1 MSPRTRC
8 TPSPR
13 GSGEREQTEFAARA
27 DSISHERG
35 LVGRQRTQAIERT
48 LELHL
53 LSSIVRPLSSGS
65 AFTWRLAV
73 FYAALFVALGVQLPF
88 LPLWLAAKGLDAG
101 AIGVALA
108 LPMVVRVF
116 AIPLATRGA
125 DRHDALRTAILIAAG
140 MAVLGYGVVGLAQG
154 AAAITMALALAS
166 AFYTPIMPLA
176 DAYALR
182 GLGGLGRAYGP
193 VRLWGSAAFIVGSFG
208 AGLLLERIGA
218 SDLIWLVVAALT
230 ITAAAAYALSPLAAR
245 EKGLSATR
253 VSSAQDLLRD
263 PAFLTAAAAAS
274 LIQASHAIYYG
285 FSALDWQAAGLDGG
299 AIGALWALAVVAEIA
314 LFAIS
319 GRLPLAPTTLLM
331 LGAAGAVVRW
341 SAMAF
346 DPPTALLPPLQCLH
360 ALSFGATHLG
370 AIGFVARAAPAEL
383 GATAQGYLA
392 VALGLVMAA
401 AMGLSGVLYA
411 RFGGL
416 AYGAMALA
424 AAAGGIFALAAQIGR
439 AHV

>member
-1 MSPRTRC
+1 VIPR
-8 TPSPR
+8 
-13 GSGEREQTEFAARA
+13 A
-27 DSISHERG
+27 
-35 LVGRQRTQAIERT
+35 
-48 LELHL
+48 
-53 LSSIVRPLSSGS
+53 RPLPLHPSF
-65 AFTWRLAV
+65 AWRLAV

-101 AIGVALA
+101 AIGIALA
-108 LPMVVRVF
+108 VPMIVRVF

-125 DRHDALRTAILIAAG
+125 DRHDALRMAIVIAAA
-140 MAVLGYGVVGLAQG
+140 MAVLGYGLVGMAQG
-154 AAAITMALALAS
+154 AAVITLALALAS
-166 AFYTPIMPLA
+166 VFYTPIMPLA

-182 GLGGLGRAYGP
+182 GLGRLGRAYGP
-193 VRLWGSAAFIVGSFG
+193 VRLWGSAAFIVGSLG
-208 AGLLLERIGA
+208 AGLLLDLIAAHE
-218 SDLIWLVVAALT
+218 LIWLIVAALT
-230 ITAAAAYALSPLAAR
+230 ITAAAAYALAPLPPH
-245 EKGLSATR
+245 EGNPSATHL
-253 VSSAQDLLRD
+253 SSGLLRD
-263 PAFLTAAAAAS
+263 PAFLAAAAAAS
-274 LIQASHAIYYG
+274 LIQASHAVYYG
-285 FSALDWQAAGLDGG
+285 FSALDWRAAGLDGG

-319 GRLPLAPTTLLM
+319 PRLPLVPTTLLM

-370 AIGFVARAAPAEL
+370 ALGFMARAAPAEL

-401 AMGLSGVLYA
+401 AMGISGLLYA
-411 RFGGL
+411 RWGGL

-424 AAAGGIFALAAQIGR
+424 AAAGGVFALAAHRLTDGTR
-439 AHV
+439 LKTKSGSTWP

>member
-1 MSPRTRC
+1 L
-8 TPSPR
+8 
-13 GSGEREQTEFAARA
+13 Q
-27 DSISHERG
+27 
-35 LVGRQRTQAIERT
+35 L
-48 LELHL
+48 L
-53 LSSIVRPLSSGS
+53 LSRLSPFHPSF
-65 AFTWRLAV
+65 AWRLAV

-125 DRHDALRTAILIAAG
+125 DRHDALRTAILIAAA
-140 MAVLGYGVVGLAQG
+140 MSVLGYAVVGLAQG
-154 AAAITMALALAS
+154 AVAIIMALALAS

-182 GLGGLGRAYGP
+182 GLGGLKPAYGP

-208 AGLLLERIGA
+208 AGLLLERIA
-218 SDLIWLVVAALT
+218 ARDLIWLVVAALT
-230 ITAAAAYALSPLAAR
+230 LTAAAAYALAPLSAREQSLSAAR
-245 EKGLSATR
+245 A
-253 VSSAQDLLRD
+253 SSAQDLLRD
-263 PAFLTAAAAAS
+263 RALVAAAAAAS

-299 AIGALWALAVVAEIA
+299 TIGALWALAVVAEIA

-346 DPPTALLPPLQCLH
+346 DTPLALLVPLQCLH
-360 ALSFGATHLG
+360 ALSVGATHLG
-370 AIGFVARAAPAEL
+370 ALGFVVRAAPAEL

-424 AAAGGIFALAAQIGR
+424 AAAGGVFASAAHRLAGGR
-439 AHV
+439 

>member
-1 MSPRTRC
+1 MIPRTRLLPLH
-8 TPSPR
+8 PS
-13 GSGEREQTEFAARA
+13 
-27 DSISHERG
+27 
-35 LVGRQRTQAIERT
+35 
-48 LELHL
+48 
-53 LSSIVRPLSSGS
+53 
-65 AFTWRLAV
+65 FTWRLAV

-101 AIGVALA
+101 AIGIALA
-108 LPMVVRVF
+108 LPMIVRVF

-125 DRHDALRTAILIAAG
+125 DRHDALRMAIVIAAG
-140 MAVLGYGVVGLAQG
+140 MAVLGYGAVGMAQG
-154 AAAITMALALAS
+154 AAVITIALALAS
-166 AFYTPIMPLA
+166 VFYTPIMPLA

-182 GLGGLGRAYGP
+182 GLGRLRRAYGP

-208 AGLLLERIGA
+208 AGLLLDLIPARE
-218 SDLIWLVVAALT
+218 LIWLIVAALT
-230 ITAAAAYALSPLAAR
+230 ITAAAAYALAPLPPHQ
-245 EKGLSATR
+245 GNPSATQL
-253 VSSAQDLLRD
+253 SSARDLLRD
-263 PAFLTAAAAAS
+263 PALLTAAAAAS

-285 FSALDWQAAGLDGG
+285 FSALDWRAAGLDGG

-319 GRLPLAPTTLLM
+319 GRLPLAPTTLIM

-370 AIGFVARAAPAEL
+370 ALGFMARAAPAEL

-401 AMGLSGVLYA
+401 AMGISGVLFA
-411 RFGGL
+411 RWGGL
-416 AYGAMALA
+416 AYGAMALT
-424 AAAGGIFALAAQIGR
+424 AAAGGVFALAAHRLTDGAPRQSPKAGEGISR
-439 AHV
+439 RSDTSP

>member
-1 MSPRTRC
+1 
-8 TPSPR
+8 
-13 GSGEREQTEFAARA
+13 
-27 DSISHERG
+27 
-35 LVGRQRTQAIERT
+35 
-48 LELHL
+48 L
-53 LSSIVRPLSSGS
+53 LSPFSLPLHPSF
-65 AFTWRLAV
+65 AWRLAV

-108 LPMVVRVF
+108 VPMIVRVV

-125 DRHDALRTAILIAAG
+125 DRHDALRMAIVIAAA
-140 MAVLGYGVVGLAQG
+140 MAVLGYGLVGMAQG
-154 AAAITMALALAS
+154 AAVITMALALAS
-166 AFYTPIMPLA
+166 VFYTPIMPLA

-182 GLGGLGRAYGP
+182 GLGRLRRAYGP
-193 VRLWGSAAFIVGSFG
+193 VRLWGSAAFIVGSLG
-208 AGLLLERIGA
+208 AGLLLDLIAARE
-218 SDLIWLVVAALT
+218 LIWLVVAAVT
-230 ITAAAAYALSPLAAR
+230 ITAAAAYALSPLPPREASPSAAH
-245 EKGLSATR
+245 

-263 PAFLTAAAAAS
+263 PALLAAAAAAS
-274 LIQASHAIYYG
+274 LIQASHAVYYG
-285 FSALDWQAAGLDGG
+285 FSALDWRAAGLDGG

-319 GRLPLAPTTLLM
+319 PRLPLAPTTLLM

-346 DPPTALLPPLQCLH
+346 DPPPALLPPLQCLH

-370 AIGFVARAAPAEL
+370 ALGFMARAAPAEL

-401 AMGLSGVLYA
+401 AMGISGLLYA
-411 RFGGL
+411 RWGGL
-416 AYGAMALA
+416 AYGAMALT
-424 AAAGGIFALAAQIGR
+424 AAAGGVFALAAHRLTDGTRRQD
-439 AHV
+439 

>member
-1 MSPRTRC
+1 M
-8 TPSPR
+8 
-13 GSGEREQTEFAARA
+13 Q
-27 DSISHERG
+27 
-35 LVGRQRTQAIERT
+35 
-48 LELHL
+48 L
-53 LSSIVRPLSSGS
+53 LSPFLSPLHPSSS
-65 AFTWRLAV
+65 FAWRLAA
-73 FYAALFVALGVQLPF
+73 FYAALFVALGVQFPF

-116 AIPLATRGA
+116 AIPLASRGA
-125 DRHDALRTAILIAAG
+125 DRHDALRMAIVIAAVTS
-140 MAVLGYGVVGLAQG
+140 VLGYGVVGLAQG
-154 AAAITMALALAS
+154 AVAITLALALAS

-182 GLGGLGRAYGP
+182 RLGGLGRAYGP

-208 AGLLLERIGA
+208 AGLVLERIA
-218 SDLIWLVVAALT
+218 ARDLIWLMVAALT
-230 ITAAAAYALSPLAAR
+230 ITAAAACTLSPLPAR
-245 EKGLSATR
+245 EESPSATQ
-253 VSSAQDLLRD
+253 VSSAHDLLRD
-263 PAFLTAAAAAS
+263 PALVAAAAAAS
-274 LIQASHAIYYG
+274 LIQASHAVYYG
-285 FSALDWQAAGLDGG
+285 FSALDWQAAGLDAG

-319 GRLPLAPTTLLM
+319 GRLALAPTTLLM
-331 LGAAGAVVRW
+331 LGAAGAIIRW

-346 DPPTALLPPLQCLH
+346 DPPPALLVPLQCLH

-370 AIGFVARAAPAEL
+370 ALGFVARAAPAEL

-424 AAAGGIFALAAQIGR
+424 AAAGGIFALAAHRLADGR
-439 AHV
+439 